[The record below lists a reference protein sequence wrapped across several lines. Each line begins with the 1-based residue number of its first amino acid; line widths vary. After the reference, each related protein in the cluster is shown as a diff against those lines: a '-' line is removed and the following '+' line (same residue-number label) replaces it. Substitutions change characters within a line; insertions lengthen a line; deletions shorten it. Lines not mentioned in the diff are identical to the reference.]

1 MCAVL
6 PLPSASVDAVV
17 CDLPFGRK
25 FGTKTN
31 MAANLPVIV
40 TEMERF
46 VPLSELFFSEL
57 LSESE
62 TLGCLCGLMYYA
74 ELQNSIVYFDKIIC
88 FKMYKQIA
96 RENNIQLLFQYFWY
110 NCNSFNKCFYV

>member
-46 VPLSELFFSEL
+46 VPLFDCFSFFSEL
-57 LSESE
+57 LSESGNLVHRR
-62 TLGCLCGLMYYA
+62 T
-74 ELQNSIVYFDKIIC
+74 SK
-88 FKMYKQIA
+88 
-96 RENNIQLLFQYFWY
+96 
-110 NCNSFNKCFYV
+110 